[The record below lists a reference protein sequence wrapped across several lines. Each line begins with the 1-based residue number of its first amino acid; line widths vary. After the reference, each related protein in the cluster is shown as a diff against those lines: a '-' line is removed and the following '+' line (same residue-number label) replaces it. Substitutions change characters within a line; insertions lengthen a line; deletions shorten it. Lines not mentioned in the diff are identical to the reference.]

1 MNIGIIIFEK
11 EDYLFKLLKF
21 RLSTY
26 FPDGY
31 IVRGNSGG
39 INPSDI
45 PLAKKIHVLY
55 DSDQYTSDQISREC
69 NNIDIPISISTIYN
83 DEFNK
88 GRIIDC
94 KYLARKIMNQSK
106 ETSSVRKGS
115 GESDSFNGKLIMII
129 SYAYMDER
137 ENLIDTEFD
146 YLRKDS
152 HMCLRIDLMSGIRM
166 PSSFSGLENST
177 GGITDILRLAAS
189 ESLEP
194 KDIMAY
200 STPGTNGFITPGK
213 PVHTDDVFDFGIN
226 PIINLIET
234 SKELTTDITFPIN
247 VLIVAEGFKFKD
259 IVRISGMADELHFLL
274 PERLLKDYLGF
285 KSEIGSITRSLPPE
299 VPVTMHYCDNI
310 IKSKR
315 YETTKI

>member
-11 EDYLFKLLKF
+11 EDYLYKLLKF

-31 IVRGNSGG
+31 IIRGVSGG
-39 INPSDI
+39 ISSADI

-55 DSDQYTSDQISREC
+55 DSDQYSLEQIRSDCNRIEMDINIS
-69 NNIDIPISISTIYN
+69 SIYN
-83 DEFNK
+83 EEFCK

-94 KYLARKIMNQSK
+94 KYLAKKIMENNIA
-106 ETSSVRKGS
+106 TSQIINKISS
-115 GESDSFNGKLIMII
+115 NNSFNGKLIILI

-146 YLRKDS
+146 YLRRDT

-166 PSSFSGLENST
+166 PSSFTGVESSS
-177 GGITDILRLAAS
+177 GGITDILTLAAK

-200 STPGTNGFITPGK
+200 STPDSKGFITPGK
-213 PVHTDDVFDFGIN
+213 PTHTDDVFDFGIE
-226 PIINLIET
+226 PVVNLVET
-234 SKELTTDITFPIN
+234 AKELTTDITFPIN
-247 VLIVAEGFKFKD
+247 VFIVTEGFRFKD
-259 IVRISGMADELHFLL
+259 LIRIAALADELHFLL
-274 PERLLKDYLGF
+274 PERLLSDYLGF
-285 KSEIGSITRSLPPE
+285 KSEIGSITRALPPE

-310 IKSKR
+310 IKSQR
-315 YETTKI
+315 YETVKI

>member
-11 EDYLFKLLKF
+11 EDYLYKLLKF

-31 IVRGNSGG
+31 ITRGRSGG
-39 INPSDI
+39 IDPSDI
-45 PLAKKIHVLY
+45 PLAKNIHVLY
-55 DSDQYTSDQISREC
+55 DSDQYTSEQINKEC
-69 NNIDIPISISTIYN
+69 SNIDIPISISTIYN
-83 DEFNK
+83 DEYSK

-94 KYLARKIMNQSK
+94 KYLAKKIMNLHK
-106 ETSSVRKGS
+106 EASYARKGS
-115 GESDSFNGKLIMII
+115 SKSDSFNGKLIMII

-166 PSSFSGLENST
+166 PTSFSGIENST
-177 GGITDILRLAAS
+177 GGITDILRMAAN

-200 STPGTNGFITPGK
+200 STPDSKGFITPGK

-226 PIINLIET
+226 PVLNLIET

-247 VLIVAEGFKFKD
+247 VLVVAEGFRFKEL
-259 IVRISGMADELHFLL
+259 VKMAALADEVHFLL
-274 PERLLKDYLGF
+274 PERLLNDYLGF
-285 KSEIGSITRSLPPE
+285 KSEIGSITRSLPPD

-315 YETTKI
+315 YEATKI

>member
-11 EDYLFKLLKF
+11 EDYLYKLLKF
-21 RLSTY
+21 RLSMY

-31 IVRGNSGG
+31 IVRGNLGG

-55 DSDQYTSDQISREC
+55 DSDQFSSDQISREC
-69 NNIDIPISISTIYN
+69 SNIDIPLSISTIYN
-83 DEFNK
+83 DEYSK

-94 KYLARKIMNQSK
+94 KYIAKKIMNSQQ
-106 ETSSVRKGS
+106 ETPSVRKSSKS
-115 GESDSFNGKLIMII
+115 GSFNGKLIMII

-146 YLRKDS
+146 YLKRDS
-152 HMCLRIDLMSGIRM
+152 HMCLRLNLMSGIRM
-166 PSSFSGLENST
+166 PTSFSGIENST
-177 GGITDILRLAAS
+177 GGITDILRMAAN

-200 STPGTNGFITPGK
+200 STPDSKGFITPGK
-213 PVHTDDVFDFGIN
+213 PVHTDDVFDFGIT
-226 PIINLIET
+226 PVMNLIET

-247 VLIVAEGFKFKD
+247 VLVVAEGFRFNDCVK
-259 IVRISGMADELHFLL
+259 ISALADEVHFLL
-274 PERLLKDYLGF
+274 PERLLNDYLGF
-285 KSEIGSITRSLPPE
+285 KSEIGSITRSLPPD

-310 IKSKR
+310 IKSQR